1 MPHSGGRPSARA
13 PSVARAHAPASCQT
27 KTQQQFVTHRAAT
40 RALPPSLGLRS
51 VLFTVPFVFVR
62 WRFSEE
68 RKQAGNGRKGKNNEI
83 RRDQE
88 QNQRGIQL
96 SGGSTGLR
104 TERHFDTVSQR
115 DGPIPQLLLWKHHA
129 HRPAESHDML
139 LYLAGVNEHA
149 ALRIVGSKRWRV
161 LHLLRT
167 IQFFSTMGFTSQ
179 RLKATFAISWNDDG
193 P

>member
-88 QNQRGIQL
+88 QYQRGIQL

-115 DGPIPQLLLWKHHA
+115 DGPIPQLLLSFGNIMLIARQRAKTCCYTSL
-129 HRPAESHDML
+129 ESMNMRLYAL
-139 LYLAGVNEHA
+139 LEA
-149 ALRIVGSKRWRV
+149 S
-161 LHLLRT
+161 
-167 IQFFSTMGFTSQ
+167 
-179 RLKATFAISWNDDG
+179 DG
-193 P
+193 EYHIC